1 MTARRPATPEKR
13 SAPRV
18 NRLYMITYVPHT
30 EGPHKTPLSLGR
42 TLNISPT
49 GVAMEVYR
57 ELPPGT
63 ALELEIDLDNST
75 VSAWGQ
81 VVRNDDLGGGDFV
94 VAIKFDTQQERMSA
108 RLAALLE
115 EEEEER

>member
-1 MTARRPATPEKR
+1 MTVSHPETPPEKR
-13 SAPRV
+13 KSPRV
-18 NRLYMITYVPHT
+18 DRLYMITYVPHT

-57 ELPPGT
+57 ELPLGT
-63 ALELEIDLDNST
+63 ALELEIDLDDST

-94 VAIKFDTQQERMSA
+94 VGVRFAEQQERMSA
-108 RLAALLE
+108 RLAALLVE
-115 EEEEER
+115 GQ